1 MTRQI
6 TVATAIAAAQE
17 AAVAE
22 YLSDA
27 SDITLVRRCADLSD
41 LLAVAEAAR
50 VSVAV
55 VSASFP
61 DLDRSAIARLREC
74 GVAVVGVISPWDEHD
89 ALAAW
94 SVPSAPLQ
102 AGPEQLLSL
111 VRNADVTDLTAN
123 STDTNGTDANG
134 VATTAGGTTGATTN
148 RRRGDDSGS
157 DQQGRHSGAEEVGT
171 EDGAAGVEDGVVV
184 VVWGPPGAPGRTTVA
199 VNLAA
204 ELAAGGVST
213 LLVDADTHAASVA
226 QHLALLDEAPGVAAA
241 TRLADAGRLDL
252 RSLAAAAPVALPDLR
267 VLTGLPRADRWPEI
281 RDESLT
287 HVLQVARSLVSVT
300 VVDVAAPLE
309 EDEDLS
315 YDTRAP
321 RRNAA
326 TLAALRTADRIIAV
340 GAGDPVGLQRLV
352 RGLADLAAI
361 GKNDAEVVVNK
372 VRSSAVGSHAQTV
385 IADSLDR
392 FAAVT
397 ATAFIPDDRDAL
409 DGALLAGRVLRE
421 CAPSSPAR
429 LAITDLATQFG
440 AITPRGGRR
449 RLGRRR

>member
-1 MTRQI
+1 MTRDI
-6 TVATAIAAAQE
+6 TVATAIGPAQE

-22 YLSDA
+22 YLSA
-27 SDITLVRRCADLSD
+27 AADITLVRRCADLSD
-41 LLAVAEAAR
+41 LLAIAEAAR

-55 VSASFP
+55 VSAGFP
-61 DLDRSAIARLREC
+61 GLDRSAIARLREC
-74 GVAVVGVISPWDEHD
+74 GVTVVGVVSPWDEHD

-94 SVPSAPLQ
+94 SVPSAPLE
-102 AGPEQLLSL
+102 AGPEKLLTL
-111 VRNADVTDLTAN
+111 VRAAESEPGAIPPEPDVVADLPEAPSADN
-123 STDTNGTDANG
+123 
-134 VATTAGGTTGATTN
+134 
-148 RRRGDDSGS
+148 
-157 DQQGRHSGAEEVGT
+157 T
-171 EDGAAGVEDGVVV
+171 EDGIVV
-184 VVWGPPGAPGRTTVA
+184 VVWGPAGAPGRTTVA
-199 VNLAA
+199 INLAA
-204 ELAAGGVST
+204 ELAAGGVSS
-213 LLVDADTHAASVA
+213 LLVDADTYAASVA

-241 TRLADAGRLDL
+241 TRLADAGRLDV
-252 RSLAAAAPVALPDLR
+252 RTLAATAPVVLPDLR

-281 RDESLT
+281 RDESFT
-287 HVLQVARSLVSVT
+287 HVLQVARSLVAVT

-326 TLAALRTADRIIAV
+326 TLAALRTADRILAV

-372 VRSSAVGSHAQTV
+372 VRTSAVGSHAQSV

-397 ATAFIPDDRDAL
+397 DATFIPDDRAAL

-421 CAPSSPAR
+421 CDPSSPAR
-429 LAITDLATQFG
+429 LAIADLATRFG
-440 AITPRGGRR
+440 ATGARSGRR
-449 RLGRRR
+449 RLRRRR

>member
-1 MTRQI
+1 MSREI
-6 TVATAIAAAQE
+6 TVATAIGPAQE

-22 YLSDA
+22 YLSA
-27 SDITLVRRCADLSD
+27 AGDITLVRRCADLTD

-55 VSASFP
+55 VSAGFP
-61 DLDRSAIARLREC
+61 GIDRSAVSRLREC
-74 GVAVVGVISPWDEHD
+74 GVTVVGVVSPWDEYD

-102 AGPEQLLSL
+102 AGPEELLAL
-111 VRNADVTDLTAN
+111 VRAAQPPEGEDSAVLADDVALPAAGSAADI
-123 STDTNGTDANG
+123 SEPSDTSDFEG
-134 VATTAGGTTGATTN
+134 VANDT
-148 RRRGDDSGS
+148 
-157 DQQGRHSGAEEVGT
+157 EEGI
-171 EDGAAGVEDGVVV
+171 VV

-213 LLVDADTHAASVA
+213 LLVDADTYAASVA

-241 TRLADAGRLDL
+241 TRLADAGRLDV
-252 RSLAAAAPVALPDLR
+252 RSLAAAAPLALPDVR

-281 RDESLT
+281 RDESFT
-287 HVLQVARSLVSVT
+287 HVLQVARSLAAVT
-300 VVDVAAPLE
+300 VVDVAAALE

-326 TLAALRTADRIIAV
+326 TLAALRTADRILAV

-361 GKNDAEVVVNK
+361 GKSDAEVVVTK
-372 VRSSAVGSHAQTV
+372 VRSSAVGAHAESV

-397 ATAFIPDDRDAL
+397 AAAFIPDDRSAL

-421 CAPSSPAR
+421 CDPASPAR
-429 LAITDLATQFG
+429 LAITDLATRFG
-440 AITPRGGRR
+440 AVTPRAGRR
-449 RLGRRR
+449 RLRRRR

>member
-1 MTRQI
+1 MSREI
-6 TVATAIAAAQE
+6 TVATAIGPAQE

-22 YLSDA
+22 YLSA
-27 SDITLVRRCADLSD
+27 AGDITLVRRCADLTD

-55 VSASFP
+55 VSAGFP
-61 DLDRSAIARLREC
+61 GIDRSAVSRLREC
-74 GVAVVGVISPWDEHD
+74 GVTVVGVVSPWDEYD

-102 AGPEQLLSL
+102 AGSEELLAL
-111 VRNADVTDLTAN
+111 VRAAQVPE
-123 STDTNGTDANG
+123 
-134 VATTAGGTTGATTN
+134 
-148 RRRGDDSGS
+148 RGDSAAAGEDAVALSSAGSTAITSDSPGGGLDTPSGS
-157 DQQGRHSGAEEVGT
+157 DDSDSEGT
-171 EDGAAGVEDGVVV
+171 EEGIVVV
-184 VVWGPPGAPGRTTVA
+184 IWGPPGAPGRTTVA

-213 LLVDADTHAASVA
+213 LLVDADTYAASVA

-241 TRLADAGRLDL
+241 TRLADAGRLDV
-252 RSLAAAAPVALPDLR
+252 RSLAAAAPLALPDLR

-281 RDESLT
+281 RDESFT
-287 HVLQVARSLVSVT
+287 HVLQVARSLAAVT
-300 VVDVAAPLE
+300 VVDVAAALE

-326 TLAALRTADRIIAV
+326 TLAALRTADRILAV

-361 GKNDAEVVVNK
+361 GKNDAEVVVTK
-372 VRSSAVGSHAQTV
+372 VRGSAVGSHAETV

-397 ATAFIPDDRDAL
+397 ATAFIPDDRTAL

-421 CAPSSPAR
+421 CDPSSPAVSPSLTSQPVSER
-429 LAITDLATQFG
+429 LLRALAVDGCVVVIDHHDTMTG
-440 AITPRGGRR
+440 
-449 RLGRRR
+449 

>member
-1 MTRQI
+1 MTHDL
-6 TVATAIAAAQE
+6 TVVTAIGPAQE

-22 YLSDA
+22 YLSAA
-27 SDITLVRRCADLSD
+27 SDITLVRRCADLGD

-55 VSASFP
+55 VSAGFP
-61 DLDRSAIARLREC
+61 GLDRSAIARLREY
-74 GVAVVGVISPWDEHD
+74 GVIVVGVVSPWDDHD

-94 SVPSAPLQ
+94 AVPSASLS
-102 AGPEQLLSL
+102 AGPQELLAL
-111 VRNADVTDLTAN
+111 VRAAEVPDGAQPALEADVPEDPPP
-123 STDTNGTDANG
+123 
-134 VATTAGGTTGATTN
+134 AG
-148 RRRGDDSGS
+148 SGE
-157 DQQGRHSGAEEVGT
+157 DC
-171 EDGAAGVEDGVVV
+171 EDGIVV
-184 VVWGPPGAPGRTTVA
+184 VVWGPPGAPGRTTLA

-213 LLVDADTHAASVA
+213 LLVDADTYAASVA

-241 TRLADAGRLDL
+241 TRLADAGRLDV
-252 RSLAAAAPVALPDLR
+252 RSLAAVAPVVLPDLR
-267 VLTGLPRADRWPEI
+267 VLTGLPRADRWPEV
-281 RDESLT
+281 RDESFT
-287 HVLQVARSLVSVT
+287 HVLQVARGLVAVT

-361 GKNDAEVVVNK
+361 GKNDAEVVVTK
-372 VRSSAVGSHAQTV
+372 VRTSAVGSHAESV

-397 ATAFIPDDRDAL
+397 ATAFVPDDRAAL
-409 DGALLAGRVLRE
+409 DGGLLAGRVLRE
-421 CAPSSPAR
+421 CAPTSPAR
-429 LAITDLATQFG
+429 RAIADLATRFG
-440 AITPRGGRR
+440 AVAPRSRRR
-449 RLGRRR
+449 RLGRRG

>member
-1 MTRQI
+1 MTRDI
-6 TVATAIAAAQE
+6 TVATAIGPAQE

-22 YLSDA
+22 YLSA
-27 SDITLVRRCADLSD
+27 ATDITLVRRCADLSD

-55 VSASFP
+55 VSAGFP
-61 DLDRSAIARLREC
+61 GLDRSAVGRLREC
-74 GVAVVGVISPWDEHD
+74 GVTVVGVVSPWDEHD

-94 SVPSAPLQ
+94 SVPSTALE
-102 AGPEQLLSL
+102 AGPDQLLAL
-111 VRNADVTDLTAN
+111 VRAVGEPETAAVALDRDDTPDLPPVELENDTA
-123 STDTNGTDANG
+123 
-134 VATTAGGTTGATTN
+134 
-148 RRRGDDSGS
+148 
-157 DQQGRHSGAEEVGT
+157 
-171 EDGAAGVEDGVVV
+171 DGAQATPEEGIVV
-184 VVWGPPGAPGRTTVA
+184 VVWGPPGAPGRTTLA
-199 VNLAA
+199 INLAA

-213 LLVDADTHAASVA
+213 LLVDADTYAASVA

-241 TRLADAGRLDL
+241 TRLADAGRLDR
-252 RSLAAAAPVALPDLR
+252 RSLATVAPVVLPDLR

-281 RDESLT
+281 RDESFT
-287 HVLQVARSLVSVT
+287 HVLQVARSLVAVT
-300 VVDVAAPLE
+300 IVDVAAPLE

-326 TLAALRTADRIIAV
+326 TLAALRTADRILAV

-361 GKNDAEVVVNK
+361 GKNDAEVVVSK
-372 VRSSAVGSHAQTV
+372 VRNSAVGSHAQNV

-397 ATAFIPDDRDAL
+397 DAAFIPDDRDAL
-409 DGALLAGRVLRE
+409 DAALLAGRVLRE
-421 CAPSSPAR
+421 CDPSSPTR
-429 LAITDLATQFG
+429 LAIADLATRFG
-440 AITPRGGRR
+440 AVAARSGRR
-449 RLGRRR
+449 RLRRSR

>member
-1 MTRQI
+1 MTRDI
-6 TVATAIAAAQE
+6 TVATAIGPAQE

-22 YLSDA
+22 YLSA
-27 SDITLVRRCADLSD
+27 AGDITLVRRCADLSD

-55 VSASFP
+55 VSAGFP
-61 DLDRSAIARLREC
+61 GIDRSAVARLREC
-74 GVAVVGVISPWDEHD
+74 GVTVVGVVSPWDEYD
-89 ALAAW
+89 ALSAW
-94 SVPSAPLQ
+94 SVPSAPLE
-102 AGPEQLLSL
+102 AGPEELLAL
-111 VRNADVTDLTAN
+111 VRAAEVPDRDEVAARIATPASPALAA
-123 STDTNGTDANG
+123 SEGDTEE
-134 VATTAGGTTGATTN
+134 
-148 RRRGDDSGS
+148 
-157 DQQGRHSGAEEVGT
+157 AEEGI
-171 EDGAAGVEDGVVV
+171 VV

-213 LLVDADTHAASVA
+213 LLVDADTYAASVA

-241 TRLADAGRLDL
+241 TRLADAGRLDV

-281 RDESLT
+281 RDESFT
-287 HVLQVARSLVSVT
+287 HVLQVARSLAAVT

-361 GKNDAEVVVNK
+361 GKNDAEVVVTK
-372 VRSSAVGSHAQTV
+372 VRSTAVGSHAETV

-397 ATAFIPDDRDAL
+397 AAAFIPDDRTAL

-421 CAPSSPAR
+421 CDPSSSAR
-429 LAITDLATQFG
+429 LAIADLATRFG
-440 AITPRGGRR
+440 AVAPRSGRR
-449 RLGRRR
+449 RLRRRR